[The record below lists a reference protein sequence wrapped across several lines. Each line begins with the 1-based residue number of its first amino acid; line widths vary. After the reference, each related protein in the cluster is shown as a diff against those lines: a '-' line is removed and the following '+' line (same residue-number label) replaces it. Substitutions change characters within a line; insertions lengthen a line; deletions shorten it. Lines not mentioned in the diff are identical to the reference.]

1 VLVVVCQGGI
11 FVFVMVIPIAYPPKR
26 NFKCSRSDY
35 VLIST
40 SVACVIGPS
49 VNSL

>member
-1 VLVVVCQGGI
+1 MLVMVCQSGI
-11 FVFVMVIPIAYPPKR
+11 FVFVMVIPIDYPKR

-35 VLIST
+35 VLVST

-49 VNSL
+49 VNLL